1 MNLRTKTLSLGE
13 ALIPIVLLIILL
25 SVNAFVFGDEAI
37 SGANQF
43 SLLIAAAVGGIIAI
57 RHGKGWD
64 DIQKGFVKSIG
75 TAMPSMLILLLIGSL
90 AGTWMIS
97 GVVPAMIYYGLEFL
111 SPKLFLMLSVVIC
124 AIVSVVSGSSWS
136 TIATIGVALLGI
148 GNAMEVN
155 PALVA
160 GAIISGAYFGDK
172 ISPLSDTTNLAP
184 AMANVDLFVHIR
196 YMLYTTVPSI
206 LITLVI
212 FLIIGFTKQGDI
224 DPESIRQVQ
233 AAIKENFTITPWL
246 FLVPVFLF
254 LIISKKVPALPAI
267 FAGTLIGGVF
277 AIIFQPQIINQ
288 LSDKTSFIQ
297 ASYDVIMRSVFTD
310 VSVQVDNKNIQD
322 LLSTGGM
329 KGMLNTI
336 WLILTAMVFSG
347 ILETAGILHKI
358 TQTMLKAVHSTGS
371 LVSTTVVSCG
381 FLNLT
386 ASDQYISIV
395 VTGRMFSE
403 SYKDQDLKPEVL
415 SRTLEDAGTVT
426 SVLVPWNTCGA
437 AQAGALGVATAAFAP
452 FCFFNIISPIVTI
465 SMAYLNIKIRRLS
478 DDDHISVE
486 KDIKSIH

>member
-1 MNLRTKTLSLGE
+1 MTLNKKSISLGE
-13 ALIPIVLLIILL
+13 ALIPIIVLIILL
-25 SVNAFVFGDEAI
+25 SINAYIFGDDAI

-43 SLLIAAAVGGIIAI
+43 SLLIAAAVGGIIAL
-57 RHGKGWD
+57 RYDKKWD
-64 DIQKGFVKSIG
+64 DLQKGIVKSIG

-111 SPKLFLMLSVVIC
+111 NPKLFLMLSVIIC

-136 TIATIGVALLGI
+136 TIATIGVALLGV
-148 GNAMEVN
+148 GNAMEYN
-155 PALVA
+155 SALVA
-160 GAIISGAYFGDK
+160 GAVISGAYFGDK

-184 AMANVDLFVHIR
+184 AMAGVDLFVHIR
-196 YMLYTTVPSI
+196 YMMYTTVPSI
-206 LITLVI
+206 IITLII
-212 FLIIGFTKQGDI
+212 FLAIGFTKQAEI
-224 DPESIRQVQ
+224 NPESIREVQV
-233 AAIKENFTITPWL
+233 AIKESFTITPWL
-246 FLVPVFLF
+246 FLVPIFLF

-267 FAGTLIGGVF
+267 FAGTLIGGIF
-277 AIIFQPQIINQ
+277 AIIFQPQVIQQI
-288 LSDKTSFIQ
+288 SGSESYIQ
-297 ASYDVIMRSVFTD
+297 ACYHTVMQSIFTD
-310 VSVQVDNKNIQD
+310 VSVPVQNENIQD

-329 KGMLNTI
+329 AGMLNTI

-347 ILETAGILHKI
+347 VLETAGILHKI
-358 TQTMLKAVHSTGS
+358 TETMLKAVHSTGS
-371 LVSTTVVSCG
+371 LVTTTVASCG

-437 AQAGALGVATAAFAP
+437 AQAGALGIATAVFAP

-465 SMAYLNIKIRRLS
+465 SMAYFNIKIRRLS
-478 DDDHISVE
+478 DSS
-486 KDIKSIH
+486 IKSS